1 MEKDLKALREYLL
14 LSPDYPEVNDSLVN
28 HSLDD
33 VTNEEIVERLGIAPD
48 WMDTLDTRQLT

>member
-14 LSPDYPEVNDSLVN
+14 LSPDYPELNNSLVN

-33 VTNEEIVERLGIAPD
+33 VTNEEIVERLGIVPD
-48 WMDTLDTRQLT
+48 WMDAIDTNQLA

>member
-14 LSPDYPEVNDSLVN
+14 LSPDYPEVNNSLVN

-33 VTNEEIVERLGIAPD
+33 VTNEEIVECLGIEPD
-48 WMDTLDTRQLT
+48 WMDTVDPSKLT